1 MARQRR
7 KKVEEEGAPGWMTTF
22 GDLMS
27 QLLTFFVLLVSFSI
41 FDEIKYNTVKGSLK
55 YSFGVLK
62 GWEQPL
68 VEKIRTAPETTRVND
83 EEQKMAGIGYRL
95 KKFVAERRMKGSLQA
110 VMRKEGLA
118 IILRNSGKPVMFD
131 SGSAQIRPEFVPIL
145 EKVAEELMK
154 IPNDIRIEGH
164 TDNRPIH
171 TPMFPSNWEL
181 SAARATSVLRFLVGK
196 GIDPSRLSAVGYG
209 EFRPVASNDTPEGRA
224 KNRRVEILVLK
235 RKTAGR

>member
-1 MARQRR
+1 MVRRRQ
-7 KKVEEEGAPGWMTTF
+7 KKVEEGAPGWMMTF

-68 VEKIRTAPETTRVND
+68 VEKIRTPPETSRTNN
-83 EEQKMAGIGYRL
+83 EEQKLAGIGYRL
-95 KKFVAERRMKGSLQA
+95 KKFVAEKGMKGSLQA

-131 SGSAQIRPEFVPIL
+131 SGSAQIRPEFAPIL
-145 EKVAEELMK
+145 EKVAKELMK
-154 IPNDIRIEGH
+154 IPNRIRIEGH
-164 TDNRPIH
+164 TDNRPIS
-171 TPMFPSNWEL
+171 TLKFPSNWEL
-181 SAARATSVLRFLVGK
+181 SAARAASVLRFLVRK
-196 GIDPSRLSAVGYG
+196 GIDPARLSAVGYG
-209 EFRPVASNDTPEGRA
+209 EFRPVAPNDTPEGRA

-235 RKTAGR
+235 ETPSQR